1 MKKPVVVCS
10 ANQKGGVCK
19 TTSLVILARGLA
31 SKGKKVL
38 VVDLDAQR
46 GNISRAL
53 GADTSNVQGV
63 YELLMDAQGVPA
75 IDTVQEVSDGL
86 FVIEADENIAG
97 FELVNDMNKQFI
109 LDDRLHEL
117 LEDASAPDFDYVF
130 IDTPPKHVTFTASA
144 LAASDY
150 VLIPCVPQKAS
161 IDGVAAIYRDCKA
174 ATRRMNPNLKILGV
188 AVMMQDA
195 QAANIQKENVEV
207 IESWAGQVG
216 LDVFDSVIPRSR
228 LIQEAID
235 LREDWTEYSV
245 ENKRNKAIVDC
256 WRFVD
261 EFEKKVAGE

>member
-31 SKGKKVL
+31 SKGNKVL

-53 GADTSNVQGV
+53 GADTDNVQGV
-63 YELLMDAQGVPA
+63 YELLMESQVPA
-75 IDTVQEVSDGL
+75 IDTVQEVSEGL
-86 FVIEADENIAG
+86 YVIEADENIAG
-97 FELVNDMNKQFI
+97 FEYVNDMNKQFI
-109 LDDRLHEL
+109 LDDRLNEL
-117 LEDASAPDFDYVF
+117 IEDPQAPKFDYVF

-161 IDGVAAIYRDCKA
+161 IDGVAAVYKDCKA
-174 ATRRMNPNLKILGV
+174 ARKRMNPDLGILGV
-188 AVMMQDA
+188 AIMMQDA
-195 QAANIQKENVEV
+195 QAANIQKDNVEV
-207 IESWAGQVG
+207 IETWAGQVG
-216 LDVFDSVIPRSR
+216 IGVFDTVIPRSR
-228 LIQEAID
+228 LIQETID
-235 LREDWTEYSV
+235 LREDWTEYSTG
-245 ENKRNKAIVDC
+245 NKRNKAIVDC
-256 WRFVD
+256 WNLVD